1 MDEISR
7 AANSAIEQLELEL
20 IVRDFITV
28 LNEGSTRELHA
39 FLADDIRYQP
49 SVERTICGRSAVVSM
64 IEDIKHTFEEWR
76 TSMVSVA
83 VTGDVVLA
91 EQSLVLRLP
100 GCRPHLVMGFASFR
114 LESSRIAAWHQ
125 IHA

>member
-28 LNEGSTRELHA
+28 LNEGSALELHA
-39 FLADDIRYQP
+39 FLADDIHYRP
-49 SVERTICGRSAVVSM
+49 SAQRTIYGRAAVVAM
-64 IEDIKHTFEEWR
+64 VEDIKHTFDEWR
-76 TSMVSVA
+76 TFMVSVA

-91 EQSLVLRLP
+91 EQSMSLRLP
-100 GCRPHLVMGFASFR
+100 GCQPHLVMGFASFR
-114 LESSRIAAWHQ
+114 IEGFRIAAWHQ